1 MIEMNDTDR
10 DASTTANKLAAIAL
24 GVAIG
29 ALIISIISLVRSF
42 P

>member
-1 MIEMNDTDR
+1 LSAGGIAQEQRVT
-10 DASTTANKLAAIAL
+10 NKLAAIAL
-24 GVAIG
+24 GAAVG